1 MLLLQSSMHDFF
13 KRLTPLQATLLLIA
27 ACTLLRLV
35 AARNAGL
42 SVDEAH
48 YALYGFHFDWSYF
61 DHPPMIGWLQAI
73 ALQFSSSDLAMRV
86 LPILM
91 FAATSWVMYRVT
103 RTLFPKETPWLGFV
117 SVALLQS
124 GLMFQLIG
132 IAMLPD
138 TPLLLL
144 GLLLLWVL
152 HGIVIE
158 GRVRNWLWLGV
169 LLGMAALSKYT
180 SITLLV
186 TVVLTMTL
194 GKQWRQLLTRWPWLA
209 IVVGSILILPILY
222 WNYRHDWISFLYQLH
237 HGTGNSGWDWLRFIE
252 SEGAQLLAY
261 GPGVFI
267 FGLIALVAG
276 LRNWRESGTW
286 LCLSFA
292 IPVLLLFGMGAGY
305 EMTLPHWASLGWAGL
320 APLTA
325 YWLNHNW
332 QSVWVRIGTRCAII
346 YSVVV
351 AAIIF
356 SELISPW
363 IPFGDN
369 DNPLKDLYGWK
380 QAAQHAEQLREQLST
395 GKKSNLPLLFTEN
408 WTYASRL
415 AWYAKPTPV
424 QVTDKR
430 YDQFDIWFGS
440 PQNDAQGIM
449 VLWPD
454 QDTNIATGGAG
465 QFTSCKLLEKL
476 PVSNHAHLIST
487 FTFYGCYGFRN

>member
-1 MLLLQSSMHDFF
+1 MPDFF
-13 KRLTPLQATLLLIA
+13 KRLTPIQATLLLIS
-27 ACTLLRLV
+27 ACTLLRLF
-35 AARNAGL
+35 AAGNAGL

-48 YALYGFHFDWSYF
+48 YALYGFQLDWSYF

-73 ALQFSSSDLAMRV
+73 ALQFSASDLAMRV
-86 LPILM
+86 LPILLFM
-91 FAATSWVMYRVT
+91 ATSFVMYRVT
-103 RTLFPKETPWLGFV
+103 LTLFPKETPWLGFI

-124 GLMFQLIG
+124 GVMFQLIG
-132 IAMLPD
+132 MAMLPD

-152 HGIVIE
+152 NGIVIE
-158 GRVRNWLWLGV
+158 GRVRYWLWLGV
-169 LLGMAALSKYT
+169 LLGLAALSKYT

-186 TVVLTMTL
+186 TVILALTI
-194 GKQWRQLLTRWPWLA
+194 GKQWRQLFTPWPWLS
-209 IVVGSILILPILY
+209 IVVGSVLILPILY

-237 HGTGNSGWDWLRFIE
+237 HGAGHSGWDWLRFVE
-252 SEGAQLLAY
+252 SEVAQLLVY

-276 LRNWRESGTW
+276 LRKWRETGVW
-286 LCLSFA
+286 MCLSFSL
-292 IPVLLLFGMGAGY
+292 PVLLLFGMGAGY
-305 EMTLPHWASLGWAGL
+305 EMTLPHWTSLGWAGL

-325 YWLNHNW
+325 YWLHHNW
-332 QSVWVRIGTRCAII
+332 RAAWVRIGIRSAII
-346 YSVVV
+346 YSVAVS
-351 AAIIF
+351 AIIF

-363 IPFGDN
+363 MPFGDN

-380 QAAQHAEQLREQLST
+380 QAAQRAEQLRRQMSAE
-395 GKKSNLPLLFTEN
+395 NNANPPLLFTEN

-415 AWYAKPTPV
+415 AWYARPAPV

-440 PQNDAQGIM
+440 PQNEARGIL

-454 QDTNIATGGAG
+454 QDTNPATGGAG
-465 QFTSCKLLEKL
+465 QFTSCELRDRL
-476 PVSNHAHLIST
+476 PISLNGHLTST
-487 FTFYGCYGFRN
+487 FTFYACHGFRN